1 MEGRI
6 REDVHASRRESTR
19 RLYDRLAPSRA
30 RWISRNRYYYRELA
44 GLLEFLIEPGRDLLQ
59 IGCGNGFLLSR
70 LDFASALGIDFSPGM
85 IEEARRNVPEA
96 EFMVADVEFLPPLK
110 RAFDYI
116 LMVNVIGDIVDV
128 QKAFENLLPLCRP
141 STRLVVVYYNH
152 LWEPLV
158 KLAERLGMKIRQPNQ
173 NWLSPA
179 DISNLLYL
187 AGFELVRK
195 DTALLL
201 PFGVPGLS
209 FFLNRF
215 LARLPLFNHL
225 CFVNAFIARPLP
237 AGLARTARCS
247 VVVPCKDEVGN
258 VGNVL
263 ERIPEMGAGTEVVF
277 VDDRSSDGTAAEVER
292 LRAAHP
298 DRRIVL
304 VSGPGRGKF
313 EAVKAGFAA
322 AGGDVLMILDADAT
336 VMPEELP
343 LFFNAL
349 VTGKGEFV
357 NGCRLVYEMEKGAMR
372 LLNIVG
378 NKLFGLAFS
387 YLLSQRIKDT
397 LCGTKVFFREDYLR
411 MKRYFGFFGYDS
423 WGDFNLLFSACKL
436 GMKIV
441 DLPIHYVERVSGETK
456 MKRRFSHGWTM
467 LRMCLVALKRFKF
480 RL

>member
-247 VVVPCKDEVGN
+247 VVVPCKDEAGN

-322 AGGDVLMILDADAT
+322 AGGD
-336 VMPEELP
+336 
-343 LFFNAL
+343 
-349 VTGKGEFV
+349 
-357 NGCRLVYEMEKGAMR
+357 
-372 LLNIVG
+372 
-378 NKLFGLAFS
+378 
-387 YLLSQRIKDT
+387 
-397 LCGTKVFFREDYLR
+397 
-411 MKRYFGFFGYDS
+411 
-423 WGDFNLLFSACKL
+423 
-436 GMKIV
+436 
-441 DLPIHYVERVSGETK
+441 
-456 MKRRFSHGWTM
+456 
-467 LRMCLVALKRFKF
+467 
-480 RL
+480 